1 MQFAIKRGDTKQAL
15 KAQLLDSES
24 LPVNLSGCE
33 VRFKMAKKIDRIIDI
48 ATAIEG
54 KVIVVFEPSDVD
66 VVGRYDAEFEVKYAD
81 GRLETFPSYGY
92 IKVVIQRDI

>member
-1 MQFAIKRGDTKQAL
+1 MQFAIKRGDAKQAL